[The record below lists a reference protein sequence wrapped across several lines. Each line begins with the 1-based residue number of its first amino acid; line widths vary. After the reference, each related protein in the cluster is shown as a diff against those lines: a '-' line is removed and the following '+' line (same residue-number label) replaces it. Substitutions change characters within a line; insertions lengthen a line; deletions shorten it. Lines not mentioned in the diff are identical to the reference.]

1 MIFWCPA
8 GGEVT
13 SAFLQVFAGS
23 SEFRSRTYSGPLDF
37 ILLAL
42 ESHVCFVQSPDLR
55 PLGHMESRMGCGQG
69 STEWE
74 SRPPI
79 KAPSAPRVPVD
90 REKLYFH
97 FAVIEI

>member
-13 SAFLQVFAGS
+13 SAFLQVIAGS
-23 SEFRSRTYSGPLDF
+23 SEFRSQTCSSSLNF

-69 STEWE
+69 SREWE
-74 SRPPI
+74 GHPI
-79 KAPSAPRVPVD
+79 KVASAPRVPVD
-90 REKLYFH
+90 TEKLCSH
-97 FAVIEI
+97 FAVTEI